1 MAKKKE
7 KGKEIDISVDG
18 EKILK
23 EFLKDGKGVDMLIR
37 MRNKM
42 LTESNQIETLHEEN
56 IERLCKMALEED
68 VRTGDVTTLAIVPET
83 VQTTAFFTTRE
94 DCICCGLPVMI
105 KLMKMLDKY
114 MDITCHV
121 SDGDFCLA
129 GTRLATITGSA
140 RAILTGERTA
150 LNFMQ
155 RLSGVATMTHK
166 YVEALGDSATKILD
180 TRKTT
185 PGYREL
191 EKYAVVKGGAK
202 NHRIGLYDRFMI
214 KDNHRELAKM
224 EGPDA
229 IARAIE
235 KCRKYDSSLLVE
247 VEADSAEDVIAATL
261 AKADIILLDN
271 MSNQQMA
278 EAIKFINGRCM
289 TEASGGITLKR
300 LPSLANLGLD
310 FISVGAL
317 THSAPS
323 IDIGLDM

>member
-1 MAKKKE
+1 MAKKKN
-7 KGKEIDISVDG
+7 KNISVDG
-18 EKILK
+18 TKLLE
-23 EFLKDGKGVDMLIR
+23 EFLKDENTKDFLNR
-37 MRNKM
+37 MMNTALLTRN
-42 LTESNQIETLHEEN
+42 QVETLNEEN
-56 IERLCKMALEED
+56 IERLCRMALEED
-68 VRTGDVTTLAIVPET
+68 VGTGDITTLAIVPEAM
-83 VQTTAFFTTRE
+83 QATAFFTTRE
-94 DCICCGLPVMI
+94 DCVCCGLPVMM

-129 GTRLATITGSA
+129 GTRLATIKGSA

-166 YVEALGDSATKILD
+166 YVEALGDSKTKILD

-191 EKYAVVKGGAK
+191 EKYAVAKGGGT

-229 IARAIE
+229 IARAVE
-235 KCRKYDSSLLVE
+235 ACRKYNGGLLVE
-247 VEADSAEDVIAATL
+247 VEADSVDDVIAATM
-261 AKADIILLDN
+261 AHADIILLDN
-271 MSNQQMA
+271 MSNKVMA
-278 EAIKFINGRCM
+278 EAIKFIDGRCR
-289 TEASGGITLKR
+289 TEASGGITLER
-300 LPSLANLGLD
+300 LPSMANLGLD

>member
-1 MAKKKE
+1 
-7 KGKEIDISVDG
+7 VDG
-18 EKILK
+18 KKILA
-23 EFLKDGKGVDMLIR
+23 EFLKDEKNMEFLLGLRGKL
-37 MRNKM
+37 
-42 LTESNQIETLHEEN
+42 LTEKNQVNTLSEEN
-56 IERLCKMALEED
+56 IERLCRMALEED
-68 VRTGDVTTLAIVPET
+68 VGSGDVTTLAIVPET
-83 VQTTAFFTTRE
+83 AQTTAFFTTRE
-94 DCICCGLPVMI
+94 DCICCGLPVMMT
-105 KLMKMLDKY
+105 LMKMLDKY
-114 MDITCHV
+114 MEITCHV

-129 GTRLATITGSA
+129 GTRLATISGSA

-155 RLSGVATMTHK
+155 RLSGVATMTHN
-166 YVEALGDSATKILD
+166 YVEALGESKTKILD

-191 EKYAVVKGGAK
+191 EKYAVVKGGGT

-235 KCRKYDSSLLVE
+235 KCRKYNDSLLVE
-247 VEADSAEDVIAATL
+247 VEADSGEDVIAATI
-261 AKADIILLDN
+261 AGADIILLDN
-271 MSNQQMA
+271 MSNQEMA
-278 EAIKFINGRCM
+278 EAIKFIDGRCL

>member
-1 MAKKKE
+1 MAKKKNE
-7 KGKEIDISVDG
+7 DISVDG
-18 EKILK
+18 TKLLK
-23 EFLKDGKGVDMLIR
+23 EILNDE
-37 MRNKM
+37 NKM
-42 LTESNQIETLHEEN
+42 NLVNRMVNSVLLTKNQVETLNEEN

-68 VRTGDVTTLAIVPET
+68 VGTGDVTTLAIVPEAM
-83 VQTTAFFTTRE
+83 QATAFFTTRQ
-94 DCICCGLPVMI
+94 DCVCCGLPVMI

-114 MDITCHV
+114 IDITCHV

-155 RLSGVATMTHK
+155 RLSGVATMTRK
-166 YVEALGDSATKILD
+166 YVEALGESETKILD

-191 EKYAVVKGGAK
+191 EKYAVVKGGGT

-229 IARAIE
+229 IIRAVDA
-235 KCRKYDSSLLVE
+235 CREYNGHLLVE
-247 VEADSAEDVIAATL
+247 VEADSSADVIAAT
-261 AKADIILLDN
+261 AARADIILLDN
-271 MSNQQMA
+271 MSNKQMA
-278 EAIKFINGRCM
+278 EAIKFIDGRCM
-289 TEASGGITLKR
+289 TEASGGITLER
-300 LPSLANLGLD
+300 LPSMANLGLD

>member
-1 MAKKKE
+1 MAKKKKKNE
-7 KGKEIDISVDG
+7 DIFVDGTKMLKEILND
-18 EKILK
+18 EKAQVFIKQMVNTVLVTK
-23 EFLKDGKGVDMLIR
+23 
-37 MRNKM
+37 
-42 LTESNQIETLHEEN
+42 NQVETLNEEN
-56 IERLCKMALEED
+56 IERLCRMALEED
-68 VRTGDVTTLAIVPET
+68 VGTGDVTTLAIVPEAM
-83 VQTTAFFTTRE
+83 QATAFFTTRQ
-94 DCICCGLPVMI
+94 DCVCCGLPVMI

-114 MDITCHV
+114 IDITCHV
-121 SDGDFCLA
+121 ADGDFCLA

-155 RLSGVATMTHK
+155 RLSGVATMTHR
-166 YVEALGDSATKILD
+166 YVEALGDSKTKILD

-191 EKYAVVKGGAK
+191 EKYAVFKGGGN

-224 EGPDA
+224 NGPDA
-229 IARAIE
+229 IISAVEA
-235 KCRKYDSSLLVE
+235 CREYNGQLLVE
-247 VEADSAEDVIAATL
+247 VEADSPADVIAAV
-261 AKADIILLDN
+261 AARADIILLDN
-271 MSNQQMA
+271 MSNKQMA
-278 EAIKFINGRCM
+278 EAINFIEGRCM
-289 TEASGGITLKR
+289 TEASGGITLER
-300 LPSLANLGLD
+300 LPSMADLGLD

>member
-1 MAKKKE
+1 MAKKKKDE
-7 KGKEIDISVDG
+7 SISVDG
-18 EKILK
+18 TKLLQQLLNDEKKRDFMNLMMNNLLVTK
-23 EFLKDGKGVDMLIR
+23 
-37 MRNKM
+37 
-42 LTESNQIETLHEEN
+42 NQVETLNEEN

-68 VRTGDVTTLAIVPET
+68 VGTGDITTLAIVPEAM
-83 VQTTAFFTTRE
+83 QATAFFTTRE
-94 DCICCGLPVMI
+94 DCVCCGLPVMI

-114 MDITCHV
+114 IDITCHV

-155 RLSGVATMTHK
+155 RLSGVSTMTRK
-166 YVEALGDSATKILD
+166 YVEALGDSETKILD

-185 PGYREL
+185 PGFREL
-191 EKYAVVKGGAK
+191 EKYAVVKGGGT

-214 KDNHRELAKM
+214 KDNHRFLANMK
-224 EGPDA
+224 GPSA

-235 KCRKYDSSLLVE
+235 ACREFNGQILVE
-247 VEADSAEDVIAATL
+247 VEADSEEDVIEATAAR
-261 AKADIILLDN
+261 ADIILLDN
-271 MSNQQMA
+271 MSNKQMA
-278 EAIKFINGRCM
+278 EAIKFIDGRCM
-289 TEASGGITLKR
+289 TEASGGITLER
-300 LPSLANLGLD
+300 LPSLAKLGLN